1 MITNTL
7 ISKVLSMTPQGVG
20 KWRKENRPIIRL
32 IEKYFTDDDLI
43 QFINTDSISRY
54 DLINVY
60 SQKQFDEY
68 FFFIEKLADTLE
80 EEGIFLYFSF
90 FDKFGQNIFDDLLH
104 YSSNKSNMID
114 TKVNIL
120 LLKYLNKYYAS
131 EINNNMN
138 SKILEEPFNC
148 LSSYLLELDID
159 TIYYAIFNFIN
170 NIPNRVLDKYYA
182 TYLKST
188 SLNDFIKKN

>member
-1 MITNTL
+1 MYKA
-7 ISKVLSMTPQGVG
+7 ISKLVG
-20 KWRKENRPIIRL
+20 NSERTIFTWKKENRLIIKL
-32 IEKYFTDDDLI
+32 IEKYFTKEDLV
-43 QFINTDSISRY
+43 QFIHTGNISRY

-80 EEGIFLYFSF
+80 EEGIFLYFNF
-90 FDKFGQNIFDDLLH
+90 LDKFGQNIFDDLLH

-120 LLKYLNKYYAS
+120 LLRYLNKYYAS
-131 EINNNMN
+131 EINNNSN
-138 SKILEEPFNC
+138 SEILEEPFNC

-170 NIPNRVLDKYYA
+170 NIPNRVLDKYYD
-182 TYLKST
+182 TYFKSK
-188 SLNDFIKKN
+188 SFNDFIKDGK

>member
-1 MITNTL
+1 MYKA
-7 ISKVLSMTPQGVG
+7 ISKLIGNSERTIFTW
-20 KWRKENRPIIRL
+20 KKENRLIIKL
-32 IEKYFTDDDLI
+32 IEKYFTKEDLV
-43 QFINTDSISRY
+43 QFIHTGNISRY

-80 EEGIFLYFSF
+80 EEGIFLYFNF
-90 FDKFGQNIFDDLLH
+90 LDKFGQNIFDDLLH

-120 LLKYLNKYYAS
+120 LLRYLNKYYAS
-131 EINNNMN
+131 EINNNSN
-138 SKILEEPFNC
+138 SEILEEPFNC

-170 NIPNRVLDKYYA
+170 NIPNRVLDKYYD
-182 TYLKST
+182 TYFKSKNF
-188 SLNDFIKKN
+188 NDFIKDGE